1 MLKSIQTNRKND
13 QKGMRLV
20 NQHEECCASIHLFF
34 VCEGMSVKE
43 QEVTATEAA
52 EAAAEA
58 ATETTAAT
66 EGTAATTTE
75 GQKTKSQLKK
85 ERKIAARKEYWK
97 AERARKREHYRAAKR
112 QKMAEARARGED
124 MSEWVNKRRKK
135 NNFWKAV
142 DANGVGALATVA
154 VDLGFGDEMSE
165 KERKSAVNQL
175 GYCYSAN
182 GTDYS
187 ACADL
192 SAASAV
198 PPCACAGLPEVASH
212 VPHRCAGC
220 LPGYFELVMTSFSG
234 AIREAAL
241 RVDGSQHW
249 RHVAWDARHYTDV
262 FATQQRAGKLVYL
275 TSEADD
281 ALLEIEPDTVYVI
294 GGIVD
299 HNRLKGLT
307 HRDATARGVRTAR
320 LPLEETIDMASRK
333 VLTINH
339 CYEVLLAFANLRAL
353 QQRRAAL
360 GEQPL
365 TAKQCWAR
373 AVTAVLP
380 ARKGAHSKEED
391 DEGEGSDDEEGSST
405 EGEAAT
411 ATETAPTDAASDAP
425 DVPEQEQEQK

>member
-1 MLKSIQTNRKND
+1 
-13 QKGMRLV
+13 
-20 NQHEECCASIHLFF
+20 
-34 VCEGMSVKE
+34 MSAEE
-43 QEVTATEAA
+43 QEGKREPDAGAAAAVGAAETATE
-52 EAAAEA
+52 
-58 ATETTAAT
+58 TVAAT
-66 EGTAATTTE
+66 EGATAAATTAVTE
-75 GQKTKSQLKK
+75 GEQKTKSQLKK

-112 QKMAEARARGED
+112 QKMEEARARGED

-182 GTDYS
+182 GNDYS
-187 ACADL
+187 AAAEL
-192 SAASAV
+192 SAAAAV
-198 PPCACAGLPEVASH
+198 PQCACAGLPEVAPH
-212 VPHRCAGC
+212 VPHRCAAC
-220 LPGYFELVMTSFSG
+220 LPGYFELVMTSFGG
-234 AIREAAL
+234 AIRDAAL

-262 FATQQRAGKLVYL
+262 FAAQQRAGKLVYL

-360 GEQPL
+360 GEVPL
-365 TAKQCWAR
+365 TARQCWAR

-380 ARKGAHSKEED
+380 ARKGAHSKED
-391 DEGEGSDDEEGSST
+391 DDEEEEQEQDSDGS
-405 EGEAAT
+405 EAAT
-411 ATETAPTDAASDAP
+411 ATDTAATETGTTETAVTEAARDASSA
-425 DVPEQEQEQK
+425 PEQEQEQK